1 MKIPEYN
8 SLEEK
13 AKAFSENQK
22 RIDSVCDLLNVIAE
36 YKGRKSGF
44 VFRGICEAKYKNF
57 SSLQR
62 KFLTGDFT
70 TMGINIQSL
79 LQKQINS
86 LRRKNGG
93 LLSKYYKSLGIEMND
108 LLYLSI
114 AQHYGGIS
122 PLLDFSEDYKTALYF
137 MANEAKISPCG
148 DDDIGNYMSLYVL
161 QYKKHTIQD
170 FISKVQ
176 NEIIRSLEE
185 ISNKN
190 NGKEIELPD
199 TKKLVYEIFKID
211 NFSNQKTPIFIP
223 NKPQKIKISSP
234 NIKKSLECNF
244 SVSNLNIVAQDGC
257 FVYYFNQKKPNE
269 PLEDGLICYDIHK
282 SLAPYIMNEIT
293 NKIESKV
300 YPDEYAMVS
309 DSCRRALTNIFK

>member
-1 MKIPEYN
+1 MKIPEYK
-8 SLEEK
+8 SIEEK
-13 AKAFSENQK
+13 EKTFGNNYK
-22 RIDSVCDLLNVIAE
+22 RIDSVSGLLNVLE
-36 YKGRKSGF
+36 DYKAHRSGS
-44 VFRGICEAKYKNF
+44 VFRGVCEAKYKNF
-57 SSLQR
+57 STLQR
-62 KFLTGDFT
+62 KFMTGDFIT
-70 TMGINIQSL
+70 LGINIQSL
-79 LQKQINS
+79 LQKQVNS
-86 LRRKNGG
+86 LRKKNGG

-122 PLLDFSEDYKTALYF
+122 PLLDFSEDYKTSLFF

-161 QYKKHTIQD
+161 QYKNYTIQD

-176 NEIIRSLEE
+176 NDVIRSLEE
-185 ISNKN
+185 MSSKN
-190 NGKEIELPD
+190 NGKKIELSD
-199 TKKLVYEIFKID
+199 INIVYEICKID
-211 NFSNQKTPIFIP
+211 NLTGLETPIFIP

-234 NIKKSLECNF
+234 IIKKSIEGNF

-257 FVYYFNQKKPNE
+257 FVYYFNQKKPTE

-293 NKIESKV
+293 NKIESKI
-300 YPDEYAMVS
+300 YPNEYAIVT